1 DIGFIGSPHPDFN
14 LGINLGFTYKSFQ
27 LDLMGQGVFGNK
39 IFNYV
44 RYWTDFP
51 TFAGNRSRDAYQNS
65 WRPGKTDA
73 TLAVFGIKEA
83 FSSRPST
90 YYLEDGTYFRL
101 TNIQLT
107 YNLPRNILSKIGLGN
122 MALYVQGQ
130 NMLTFTGYTGLDPE
144 VNLRNYSTGSDRQ
157 LGVDEG
163 TYPMSRT
170 VLVGA
175 KIGF

>member
-1 DIGFIGSPHPDFN
+1 
-14 LGINLGFTYKSFQ
+14 
-27 LDLMGQGVFGNK
+27 
-39 IFNYV
+39 
-44 RYWTDFP
+44 
-51 TFAGNRSRDAYQNS
+51 
-65 WRPGKTDA
+65 
-73 TLAVFGIKEA
+73 
-83 FSSRPST
+83 
-90 YYLEDGTYFRL
+90 
-101 TNIQLT
+101 
-107 YNLPRNILSKIGLGN
+107 

-163 TYPMSRT
+163 TYPMSLT